1 MQVLTLVLI
10 FPFDKIYDI
19 LQVCYWKLDRNFDN
33 VRPVFQT
40 VQRRFCKKSYFLVYS
55 DFNITVR
62 WHLLKRRFYSNYSQ
76 QSGYFLPVPQTPAVF
91 RFLSSMSPFHHSY
104 HGLMLVVYANRPP
117 LVKWINWNSLISW
130 QYYQECRETYC
141 HYKHPSKFLDNL
153 DIDTKVFR
161 ETQKIWNLF

>member
-1 MQVLTLVLI
+1 MIPLFFVSILYTMTSQPQEYSRLIHFQIIFFLCRYTYFTMVLT

-62 WHLLKRRFYSNYSQ
+62 WHLLKRHFYSNNIRNNQDIS
-76 QSGYFLPVPQTPAVF
+76 FLCLRHRLCSDFCHPCL
-91 RFLSSMSPFHHSY
+91 LSITAIMDSCWWFMPT
-104 HGLMLVVYANRPP
+104 GRP
-117 LVKWINWNSLISW
+117 W
-130 QYYQECRETYC
+130 
-141 HYKHPSKFLDNL
+141 
-153 DIDTKVFR
+153 
-161 ETQKIWNLF
+161 